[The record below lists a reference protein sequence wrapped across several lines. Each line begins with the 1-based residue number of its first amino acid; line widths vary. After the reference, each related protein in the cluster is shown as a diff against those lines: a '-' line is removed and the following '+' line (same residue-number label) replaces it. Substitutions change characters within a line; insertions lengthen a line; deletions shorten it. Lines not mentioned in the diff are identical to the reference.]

1 MDTKSVKITRPSD
14 PKGTKTERPPVQA
27 FDPHFPAR
35 NPERRPA
42 EARVHSPFRVYETS
56 RGGY

>member
-14 PKGTKTERPPVQA
+14 RNRTKAERPPVQA
-27 FDPHFPAR
+27 FDPHFPAP

-42 EARVHSPFRVYETS
+42 EARIHSPFRVYETS